1 MIFYLLMAV
10 HAEICDHF
18 RQSCKVNLENIFT
31 QFLKFTFFRFNF
43 SIFNKFAKLVLI
55 TFLFYNF
62 DVREKPLKYI
72 MHWNKQAGKLQN
84 EMTNLSWNYVVNMT
98 ENNLANKISKMEEFS
113 KWKSESTKCAKRLF
127 SRKRSSRSQRCL

>member
-1 MIFYLLMAV
+1 MIFYLLVAV

-18 RQSCKVNLENIFT
+18 RQSCKVNLKNIFT
-31 QFLKFTFFRFNF
+31 QFLKFPLFRFNF

-55 TFLFYNF
+55 KFLFYNF

-127 SRKRSSRSQRCL
+127 SRKRSYRSQQCL